1 MKQDES
7 ILCMIG
13 VFFREYKTNH
23 IIISILLLLHKVIVK
38 YNIQYTLQYLYI
50 CVLSGDTQMQIKHTS
65 QMCIC
70 AKIIRFAN
78 VKKFSY
84 LCSVFL

>member
-50 CVLSGDTQMQIKHTS
+50 CVLS
-65 QMCIC
+65 
-70 AKIIRFAN
+70 
-78 VKKFSY
+78 
-84 LCSVFL
+84 